1 MRILLCSPFNSA
13 NTDNPGGII
22 VWTKNILEY
31 YNSNDSFKDV
41 ELDLYALDRSVYVHK
56 NLGVISRFT
65 SGIKDY
71 FNHCRSIWKLLSN
84 KHYDI
89 IHLSSSASL
98 SLYKDWVIMRIARW
112 KGVRAIV
119 HFHFGR
125 IPELQLK
132 NNWEWRLLKKIVS
145 LADEVIIMDERSE
158 SVLKEF
164 SANVHNV
171 PNPLSIGVE
180 RYIDSTKCEKRI
192 GRQILFVGH
201 VIKSKGIYDLVNACK
216 DLRNVHLK
224 IIGKVLDEDKQ
235 RIIASAGTD
244 EWIEF
249 AGTVSHYEVLREMQ
263 RSNVLALP
271 SYTEGFPNVIIES
284 MYSGCPIVATSVGA
298 IPEML
303 DTKNSQDY
311 GICVS
316 VGDVEQLREAIMQML
331 DNSDY
336 AERCARNAKHRVIKL
351 YSMPAVWNRLSSVW
365 KTDFHRCN

>member
-1 MRILLCSPFNSA
+1 MRILLCSPFNSE

-22 VWTKNILEY
+22 VWTKNIIEY
-31 YNSNDSFKDV
+31 YDSNDSFNDL
-41 ELDLYALDRSVYVHK
+41 ELDLYDLDRSVYVHK
-56 NLGVISRFT
+56 SLGMISRFT

-71 FNHCRSIWKLLSN
+71 FNHCISIWKLLSD

-98 SLYKDWVIMRIARW
+98 SLFKDWVIMRIARW

-145 LADEVIIMDERSE
+145 LADEVIVMDERSE

-180 RYIDSTKCEKRI
+180 RYVNGEECEKRI
-192 GRQILFVGH
+192 DRQILFVGH
-201 VIKSKGIYDLVNACK
+201 VVKSKGIYDLVNACK
-216 DLRNVHLK
+216 ALQNVRLK
-224 IIGKVLDEDKQ
+224 IIGKVLEEDKQ

-263 RSNVLALP
+263 RSSVFVLP

-284 MYSGCPIVATSVGA
+284 MYCGCPIVATDVGA

-303 DTKNSQDY
+303 DAKNGQNC
-311 GICVS
+311 GMCVP
-316 VGDVEQLREAIMQML
+316 VGSVEQLKAAIELIL
-331 DNSDY
+331 DNPEY
-336 AERCARNAKHRVIKL
+336 AESCGNHAKERVLKE
-351 YSMPAVWNRLSSVW
+351 YSMDSVW
-365 KTDFHRCN
+365 QSLNKIWSDEY